1 MDILP
6 LGLSSFKLKGK
17 TTTVVCDPFNPEMVG
32 LKFPKHTT
40 ANIVTVSHSHED
52 HNFIEGIEDEP
63 NSQKVIFMGSGEYE
77 ADGVDVTGVATF
89 HDNKEGAERGKN
101 TMYKIDI
108 DGVTILHCG
117 DLGHKLT
124 EEQVE
129 FIDNVDVLLVPTGG
143 FYTIDASQAAEVVT
157 QLEPNIVIP
166 MHYQREG
173 LNQKIF
179 GNLAPV
185 SAFLKAVG
193 QENVVSS
200 PKLKVTKDSLP
211 QETQVVILE

>member
-1 MDILP
+1 
-6 LGLSSFKLKGK
+6 
-17 TTTVVCDPFNPEMVG
+17 
-32 LKFPKHTT
+32 
-40 ANIVTVSHSHED
+40 
-52 HNFIEGIEDEP
+52 
-63 NSQKVIFMGSGEYE
+63 MGPGEYE

-179 GNLAPV
+179 GNLASV